1 MKRLQDLPIQRKI
14 LVMTLSI
21 CGAVLLVSL
30 AILMVFQILNFRSN
44 FQRDTETLSAIIA
57 NNSTAAL
64 AFDDRKAAGEI
75 LDSLKAKPSVLCAC
89 MVNSDRVTVARYGQM
104 DGSEAMLTNTAE
116 RQFSYQRG
124 RLFYNQPVQLAG
136 KRLGSLYLSVD
147 YQSSFNQLFQFYGLV
162 LAGVFLIS
170 FLLATSLTGRMQKLI
185 AGPVLML
192 AETARQV
199 GEKNDYSVRSP
210 LEGRGDELG
219 ALAKAFN
226 HMLSRIHAQD
236 LALNLSQEKLE
247 ALVNSIDGI
256 VWEWNPHNDQ
266 FTYVSRQSERILGH
280 RPEKWLGNAKFWD
293 LIVHPEDLARS
304 TTARRQATERRQAY
318 SGEYRAMA
326 ADGRTVWIRESGMGL
341 AENGDG
347 AICRGI
353 LQDITAQKN
362 AAEHL
367 KKLNTQ
373 LVEASRQAGM
383 AEVATGVLHN
393 VGNVLNSVNVSASL
407 LREQLAKSQLQK
419 LVQAANLLRQ
429 HDADTAAFLTT
440 DSRGKLLPGY
450 LIKLSDHLAAEQ
462 RSWQAELDGLG
473 KNIEHIK
480 EIVAMQQSYARMS
493 GVTEDLKADAL
504 VADALS
510 INEGALGRH
519 GVQVRREYQDV
530 ELVRVDKH
538 KALQILINLIR
549 NAKYAMDASAKSDKI
564 LTMSIAPSADNRV
577 RIQVR
582 DSGIGIPPENLTLI
596 FQHGFT
602 TKKDGHGFGLH
613 SSANAAHEMGGSLT
627 AQSDGPGQ
635 GAVFTLELPAARP
648 VNGRKPVEP
657 ATAPHSNH

>member
-1 MKRLQDLPIQRKI
+1 
-14 LVMTLSI
+14 MTLSI
-21 CGAVLLVSL
+21 CGVVLLMSL
-30 AILMVFQILNFRSN
+30 AILIVFQILNFRAN

-64 AFDDRKAAGEI
+64 AFDDRKTADEI
-75 LDSLKAKPSVLCAC
+75 LASLKAKPSVLCAC
-89 MVNSDRVTVARYGQM
+89 MVNADGDTVAHYGEM
-104 DGSEAMLTNTAE
+104 TGSEAMINNTAE
-116 RQFSYQRG
+116 HQFSYHRG
-124 RLFYNQPVQLAG
+124 RLFYNEPVQLAG
-136 KRLGSLYLSVD
+136 KHLGNLYLSVD
-147 YQSSFNQLFQFYGLV
+147 YQSSFNHLLQFYSLV
-162 LAGVFLIS
+162 LAGVFLVS
-170 FLLATSLTGRMQKLI
+170 FLLAAFLTGRMQKLI

-210 LEGRGDELG
+210 LADRGDEIG
-219 ALAKAFN
+219 ALARAFN
-226 HMLSRIHAQD
+226 HMLARIHVQD
-236 LALNLSQEKLE
+236 AALTLSQEKLD

-256 VWEWNPHNDQ
+256 VWEWNPHNGQ

-280 RPEKWLGNAKFWD
+280 RPEKWLGDAKFWN
-293 LIVHPEDLARS
+293 LIVHPDDLAGS

-318 SGEYRAMA
+318 SGEYRALA

-353 LQDITAQKN
+353 LQDITAEKN

-429 HDADTAAFLTT
+429 HDADTAAFLTA

-462 RSWQAELDGLG
+462 RGWQAELDGLG

-493 GVTEDLKADAL
+493 GIIEDLRAEDL

-510 INEGALGRH
+510 INEGGLGRH
-519 GVQVRREYQDV
+519 GVRVCREYQDV

-538 KALQILINLIR
+538 KVLQILINLIR
-549 NAKYAMDASAKSDKI
+549 NAKYAMDASAKPQKV
-564 LTMSIAPSADNRV
+564 LTMSIAPSANNRV

-582 DSGIGIPPENLTLI
+582 DNGIGIPPSNLTLI

-635 GAVFTLELPAARP
+635 GAVFTLELPAAKR
-648 VNGRKPVEP
+648 VNGRKPAEP